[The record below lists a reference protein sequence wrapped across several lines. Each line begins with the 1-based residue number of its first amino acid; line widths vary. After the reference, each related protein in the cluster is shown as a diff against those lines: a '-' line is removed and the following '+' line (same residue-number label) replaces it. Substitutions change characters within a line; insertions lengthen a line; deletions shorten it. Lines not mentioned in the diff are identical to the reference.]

1 MKNLFD
7 NATDYKNLLIEKK
20 YPKGSIIFFEG
31 DECKCVSIIK
41 SGEISIRTFNYDKET
56 EINYLHKDELFGDS
70 LILNSDNRYLGNVVS
85 IKDTVLYLINKDNWL
100 KLLENK
106 TILKNYLE
114 IVSNKVFKIQ
124 SRVKIL
130 SQKTI
135 REKILFYLIS
145 EYKRLN
151 NKTIKISSKEAL
163 ALYLNIPRPSLSR
176 ELILLKNDGIINYD
190 RYSITL
196 LKETKNMA

>member
-1 MKNLFD
+1 MKKLFEKET
-7 NATDYKNLLIEKK
+7 NYLHLLNEKHFK
-20 YPKGSIIFFEG
+20 KGSIIFFEG
-31 DECKCVSIIK
+31 DECNYVSVIK
-41 SGEISIRTFNYDKET
+41 KGEISIRTFNYDKET
-56 EINYLHKDELFGDS
+56 EINLLHKDELFGDS
-70 LILNSDNRYLGNVVS
+70 LVLNSDNRYLGNVVA
-85 IKDTVLYLINKDNWL
+85 ITDTILIMISKDNWL

-114 IVSNKVFKIQ
+114 IVSSKVFKIQ

-145 EYKRLN
+145 EYKRTN
-151 NKTIKISSKEAL
+151 NKEIKIKSKEAL

-176 ELILLKNDGIINYD
+176 ELILLKKDEIIDYN
-190 RYSITL
+190 RYNITL
-196 LKETKNMA
+196 LKTKDMA

>member
-1 MKNLFD
+1 MKSLFENASNYSNLI
-7 NATDYKNLLIEKK
+7 LEKK

-31 DECKCVSIIK
+31 DECNYVSVIK
-41 SGEISIRTFNYDKET
+41 KGEISIRTFNYDKET
-56 EINYLHKDELFGDS
+56 EINLLHKDELFGDS
-70 LILNSDNRYLGNVVS
+70 LVLNSDNRYLGNVVA
-85 IKDTVLYLINKDNWL
+85 ITDTILIMISKDNWL

-114 IVSNKVFKIQ
+114 IVSNKVFRIQ

-130 SQKTI
+130 SQKSI

-151 NKTIKISSKEAL
+151 NKVIKIKSKEAL

-176 ELILLKNDGIINYD
+176 ELILLKCDGIIDYD
-190 RYSITL
+190 RYSIKI
-196 LKETKNMA
+196 LKETKDMA

>member
-7 NATDYKNLLIEKK
+7 NATNYNNLLIEKK
-20 YPKGSIIFFEG
+20 YPKGTIIFFEG
-31 DECKCVSIIK
+31 DECKSVCIIK

-145 EYKRLN
+145 EYKRTN
-151 NKTIKISSKEAL
+151 NKEIKIKSKEAL

-176 ELILLKNDGIINYD
+176 ELILLKKDEIIDYN
-190 RYSITL
+190 RYNITL
-196 LKETKNMA
+196 LKTKDMA